1 MIISTPAEIDTRL
14 QSLSEVTKQPPEVL
28 VRRILEDALE
38 DWEDYTDALSICA
51 EVDAG
56 LMKVYS
62 LSEVEKHLDERNAMG
77 N

>member
-28 VRRILEDALE
+28 IRGILEDALE
-38 DWEDYTDALSICA
+38 DWEDYTDALSRCA

>member
-28 VRRILEDALE
+28 VRGILEDALE